1 MKWKAPALSMFFS
14 TLLLTGCSASWHLQ
28 RAVKKDPS
36 LLQTQVI
43 KITDTLVTP
52 PILLRDTVS
61 FFKTDTVT
69 VQKDK
74 LVIKIKRISD
84 SEFSIDAEVKADTI
98 VRFIEVPIETV
109 VYKEKTMLEKL
120 YAFSFWGALATIV
133 VMLIM
138 NKLWRNR

>member
-1 MKWKAPALSMFFS
+1 MKTPALSLFLSVFMLS
-14 TLLLTGCSASWHLQ
+14 SCSATWHLN

-36 LLQTQVI
+36 LLKTQVI

-52 PILLRDTVS
+52 PIILRDTVS

-74 LVIKIKRISD
+74 LVIKINRISD
-84 SEFSIDAEVKADTI
+84 SEFSIGAEVKADTI

-109 VYKEKTMLEKL
+109 VYKEKTMLERL
-120 YAFSFWGALATIV
+120 YAFFFYAAIIAIIVTIALSKI
-133 VMLIM
+133 
-138 NKLWRNR
+138 WRNK